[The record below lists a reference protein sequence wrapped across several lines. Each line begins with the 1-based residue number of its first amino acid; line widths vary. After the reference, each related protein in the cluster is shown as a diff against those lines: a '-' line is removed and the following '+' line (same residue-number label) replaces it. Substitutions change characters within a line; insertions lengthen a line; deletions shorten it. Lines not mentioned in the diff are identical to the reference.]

1 MQLLIGYVDNC
12 KTVLPTL
19 RGLKKEGG
27 GKTKKKSLPLSS
39 LQIAH
44 CTRLFK
50 HITIRFS
57 GERSDPLEPM
67 VRKFVG
73 KMTHNDLV
81 KIAEKWLIGSRKC
94 GAVLTELVT
103 LGMETPDAIGFRD
116 GTSTLV
122 ECKTS
127 RSDFLADAK
136 KLFRRNP
143 WMGMGTFRFYLC
155 PAGIITAQ
163 DLPEKW
169 GLIWVDE
176 KGRARL
182 QIGPKGNIW
191 STQEAFRFDE
201 KNTQAEQAILVSAL
215 RRAQGR

>member
-1 MQLLIGYVDNC
+1 MS
-12 KTVLPTL
+12 VL
-19 RGLKKEGG
+19 
-27 GKTKKKSLPLSS
+27 
-39 LQIAH
+39 
-44 CTRLFK
+44 
-50 HITIRFS
+50 TIRFS